1 MEGESLT
8 LRIQTDNEQKMTEN
22 ERLLFSTRET
32 NFTAKFELVFV
43 LTQKNASSQTLNFKV
58 NIKNL
63 DPSKNGTRDFQNSPP
78 FDRPVHF

>member
-8 LRIQTDNEQKMTEN
+8 LRIQTDNEHKITEN

-32 NFTAKFELVFV
+32 SFTAKFELVFA
-43 LTQKNASSQTLNFKV
+43 LTQENASSQTLNFKV

-63 DPSKNGTRDFQNSPP
+63 RRSF
-78 FDRPVHF
+78 